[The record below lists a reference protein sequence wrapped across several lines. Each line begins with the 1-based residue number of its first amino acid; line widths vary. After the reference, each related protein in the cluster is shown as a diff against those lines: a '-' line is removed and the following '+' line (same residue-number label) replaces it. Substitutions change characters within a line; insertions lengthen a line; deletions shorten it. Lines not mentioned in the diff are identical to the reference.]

1 MRHFFKIFI
10 FSSFFF
16 FFSCEDLDNG
26 LTNGEI
32 VAGLKEALDVGLN
45 NSVTTASSVD
55 GYLKNE
61 IIKILL
67 PPEVKSLQNTIE
79 TGKINV
85 IPGVLEVPYSTILDA
100 YIAVNPNISSD
111 PFEELIV
118 AMNRGAEKAADKALP
133 IFGDAIVSMSFDDA
147 LGILQGSDTSAT
159 HYFYTKTNQALFTA
173 FQPDVKSA
181 LDQTKANTIYTSIVG
196 FLNYEYNTGLGTVKV
211 SDFINTSLPETID
224 GYATEKAIDG
234 LFHLIG
240 NEETKIRQDPYAW
253 GSSIIEKVFGS
264 PEAQG

>member
-1 MRHFFKIFI
+1 MRHFLKIFI

-16 FFSCEDLDNG
+16 FISCDELDNG

-32 VAGLKEALDVGLN
+32 VAGLKEALNVGLD

-67 PPEVKSLQNTIE
+67 PPEVKSLQNTIQ
-79 TGKINV
+79 TGSINL
-85 IPGVLEVPYSTILDA
+85 GFTSVPYSTILNA
-100 YIAVNPNISSD
+100 YVALNPDINSD

-159 HYFYTKTNQALFTA
+159 HYFYSKTNQALFNA

-181 LDQTKANTIYTSIVG
+181 LDQTEANAIYTSIVG

-234 LFHLIG
+234 LFYLIG
-240 NEETKIRQDPYAW
+240 NEETKIRQDPFAW

>member
-16 FFSCEDLDNG
+16 FFSCDELDNG

-32 VAGLKEALDVGLN
+32 VAGLKEALNVGLD
-45 NSVTTASSVD
+45 NSVANASSVD

-79 TGKINV
+79 TGSINLGFTSV
-85 IPGVLEVPYSTILDA
+85 SYSKILDA
-100 YIAVNPNISSD
+100 YVALNPNINSD

-159 HYFYTKTNQALFTA
+159 HYFYNKTNQSLFTA

-181 LDQTKANTIYTSIVG
+181 LDQTEANAIYTSIVG
-196 FLNYEYNTGLGTVKV
+196 FLNYEYLGLYKV
-211 SDFINTSLPETID
+211 SDFINVSLPETID

-234 LFHLIG
+234 LFYLIG

-253 GSSIIEKVFGS
+253 GSNIIEKVFGS

>member
-1 MRHFFKIFI
+1 MKHLFKIFI

-16 FFSCEDLDNG
+16 FFSCEDLENG

-32 VAGLKEALDVGLN
+32 VAGLKEALNVGLD
-45 NSVTTASSVD
+45 NSVTNASSVD

-67 PPEVKSLQNTIE
+67 PPEVKSLQNTIK
-79 TGKINV
+79 TGSINLGITSV
-85 IPGVLEVPYSTILDA
+85 SYQSILNT
-100 YIAVNPNISSD
+100 YVAVNPNINSD

-133 IFGDAIVSMSFDDA
+133 IFGDAIVSMSFNDA
-147 LGILQGSDTSAT
+147 LGILQGADTSAT

-181 LDQTKANTIYTSIVG
+181 LDQTEANAIYTSIVG
-196 FLNYEYNTGLGTVKV
+196 FLNYEYNAGLTTVKV
-211 SDFINTSLPETID
+211 SDFINASLPESID

-234 LFHLIG
+234 LFYLIG

-253 GSSIIEKVFGS
+253 GSNIIEKVFGS

>member
-1 MRHFFKIFI
+1 MKHFFRILAC
-10 FSSFFF
+10 SSIFFF
-16 FFSCEDLDNG
+16 MSCEELENG

-32 VAGLKEALDVGLN
+32 VEGLKEALSIGLD
-45 NSVTTASSVD
+45 NSVTSASSLD

-79 TGKINV
+79 TGSVDLGITTV
-85 IPGVLEVPYSTILDA
+85 SYRTMLDA
-100 YIAVNPNISSD
+100 YIAINPKINSD
-111 PFEELIV
+111 PFEELLV
-118 AMNRGAEKAADKALP
+118 AMNRGAEQAANKALP

-159 HYFYTKTNQALFTA
+159 NYFYTKTNQALFTA

-181 LDQTKANTIYTSIVG
+181 LDQTKANAIYEEIVG
-196 FLNYEYNTGLGTVKV
+196 FLNYEYLGTFKV
-211 SDFINTSLPETID
+211 SNFINVSLPATID

-240 NEETKIRQDPYAW
+240 DEETKIRQDPYAW
-253 GSSIIEKVFGS
+253 GSNIIEKVFGS